1 MTSDKGFDKK
11 MDFTKDL
18 FQIVFFARAG
28 QGAKSIAEVLAQT
41 AVAEGKFVQAFSFY
55 GPQRSGAPTKTY
67 VKISAKPIRNHE
79 PIVDPDVAVVLDD
92 TLLKSEKVD
101 NNLSEDESLII
112 NTKKTGEEIRSE
124 LSEFRGNIKVI
135 DANEIAYDVMEKHH
149 INGVMLGKL
158 IQVTE
163 IVDLGTAKKEFQKIF
178 EKKLGQE
185 LVRKNILAME
195 KGYDNYI

>member
-1 MTSDKGFDKK
+1 

-18 FQIVFFARAG
+18 FQIIFFASLV

-101 NNLSEDESLII
+101 NNLSKDESLII
-112 NTKKTGEEIRSE
+112 NTKKTEKEIRSE

-135 DANEIAYDVMEKHH
+135 NANEIAFDIMNKHH

-163 IVDLGTAKKEFQKIF
+163 IVDLETAKKEFQKIF
-178 EKKLGQE
+178 EKKIGQE
-185 LVRKNILAME
+185 LVKKNILAME
-195 KGYDNYI
+195 KGYDSYI

>member
-1 MTSDKGFDKK
+1 

-163 IVDLGTAKKEFQKIF
+163 IVDLETAKKEFQKIF